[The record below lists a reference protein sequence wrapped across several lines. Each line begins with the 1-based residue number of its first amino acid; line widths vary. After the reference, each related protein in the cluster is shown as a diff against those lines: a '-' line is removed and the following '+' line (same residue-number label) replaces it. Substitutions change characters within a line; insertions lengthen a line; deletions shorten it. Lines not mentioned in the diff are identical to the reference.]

1 MIQEEAALI
10 SNRQIATD
18 YFELRFRVSKEV
30 SPEPGQFLTLR
41 VAEGPV
47 PLLRRPF
54 AFSSYESSCGAG
66 EAGIIYQ
73 RRGAGTELLA
83 GKQEG
88 DTIDIIAPLG
98 NSWPL
103 PREGETAVLAAGG
116 IGIGPLIFLARRLK
130 ESGRPFILIIG
141 ARSSRYLPES
151 SVVSRLDPL
160 FATDDGSTGVHGTVV
175 DAFPHSLPGSVRLY
189 ACGPE
194 RMMQA
199 VHHKALELDAP
210 CHVSMEQTIACG
222 VGACMGCVIRLA
234 GEERYARVCADG
246 PIFDSRD
253 LAWT

>member
-10 SNRQIATD
+10 SNRQIASD
-18 YFELRFRVSKEV
+18 YFELRFRVSKEIR
-30 SPEPGQFLTLR
+30 PEPGQFLTLR

-54 AFSSYESSCGAG
+54 AFSSFDGS

-73 RRGAGTELLA
+73 RRGSGTELLA
-83 GKQEG
+83 GKREG
-88 DTIDIIAPLG
+88 DTVDIIAPLG
-98 NSWPL
+98 NSWPV
-103 PREGETAVLAAGG
+103 PETNETAVLAAGG

-130 ESGRPFILIIG
+130 SSSRPFMLIIG
-141 ARSSRYLPES
+141 ARSSCYLPDS
-151 SVVSRLDPL
+151 SVVSDLDPL

-175 DAFPHSLPGSVRLY
+175 DAFPHTLSGPLRFY

-199 VHHKALELDAP
+199 VHYKALGLEAP

-222 VGACMGCVIRLA
+222 VGACMGCVIRLK

-246 PIFDSRD
+246 PVFDSRE